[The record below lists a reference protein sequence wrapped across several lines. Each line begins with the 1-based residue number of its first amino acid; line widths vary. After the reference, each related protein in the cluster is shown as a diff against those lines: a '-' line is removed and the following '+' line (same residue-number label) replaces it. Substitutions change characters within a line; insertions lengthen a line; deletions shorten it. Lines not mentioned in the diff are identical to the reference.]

1 MISSRNFVLVSV
13 FASTKA
19 ERETE
24 RERERESERETLD
37 DNREPSIALETKP
50 LLLVLEAS

>member
-24 RERERESERETLD
+24 RERERESERA
-37 DNREPSIALETKP
+37 RERLWMTIESRA
-50 LLLVLEAS
+50 LLLRPNLYCWF